1 MTAMKRDK
9 TALTVLHFA
18 DAHIDIANYGR
29 HDPESGLPVRVM
41 DFLRALDQIV
51 DRAIEDQV
59 DLVLFAGDAY
69 KDRNPQ
75 PTFQREWGRRMM
87 RLSRAGIPTVLL
99 VGNHDVA
106 PATSRAHTLQE
117 YETLDVPHLHV
128 VADRIDRLGPD
139 ALGLPVQ
146 IVAIPWVSR
155 SGMLTR
161 SEMAGKTTDEVLQ
174 ILESRVL
181 DGVSFLLDEA
191 DPSLPLILLA
201 HASVTGAIYSSE
213 RAVMLGHELTLSG
226 SLVRDKRWDYVALG
240 HIHKH
245 QSLNDGRHPPIVYP
259 GSIERIDFGE
269 AREKKGFVLAR
280 VAKGNSSWEF
290 VPLETRQFV
299 DLEIETPDAESFM
312 EDVRRQLPPEER
324 VQDAICRVR
333 LSYPRDWEPLL
344 DEAAIYD
351 HFSDA
356 LSIQIQK
363 HRRLGRRSRL
373 GDTAGVESLPPEE
386 LLETYWHTI
395 GLDEE
400 EAEAMQSLAKDVL
413 AEVEIE
419 ADD

>member
-1 MTAMKRDK
+1 MHDDSKEVK
-9 TALTVLHFA
+9 VLHFA

-29 HDPESGLPVRVM
+29 HDAESGLPVRVM

-51 DRAIEDQV
+51 DRAIEEQV

-87 RLSRAGIPTVLL
+87 RLSQAGIPTVLL

-106 PATSRAHTLQE
+106 PAASRAHTLQE
-117 YETLDVPHLHV
+117 YETLNVPHLHV
-128 VADRIDRLGPD
+128 VADRIERLGPD
-139 ALGLPVQ
+139 TLDVPVQ
-146 IVAIPWVSR
+146 IVAIPWISR

-161 SEMAGKTTDEVLQ
+161 SEMAGKTTDEVLN

-181 DGVSFLLDEA
+181 DAVSLLREGA
-191 DPSLPLILLA
+191 DPELPLILLA
-201 HASVTGAIYSSE
+201 HASVTGASYSSE

-226 SLVRDKRWDYVALG
+226 SLVRDKGWDYVALG

-245 QSLNDGRHPPIVYP
+245 QSLNDDRHPPVVYP

-290 VPLETRQFV
+290 VPLETRQFI
-299 DLEIETPDAESFM
+299 DLEIETPNAETFM
-312 EDVRRQLPPEER
+312 EDVRRQLPPKER

-351 HFSDA
+351 HFSEA

-363 HRRLGRRSRL
+363 HRLLGRRSRL

-386 LLETYWHTI
+386 LLETYWNSI

-400 EAEAMQSLAKDVL
+400 ESEAMQALAKVVL
-413 AEVEIE
+413 AEVELE

>member
-1 MTAMKRDK
+1 MTATLKI
-9 TALTVLHFA
+9 LHFA

-51 DRAIEDQV
+51 DRAIEERV

-87 RLSRAGIPTVLL
+87 RLSQAGIPTVLL

-128 VADRIDRLGPD
+128 VADRIERLGPD
-139 ALGLPVQ
+139 TLGVPAQ
-146 IVAIPWVSR
+146 IIAIPWISR

-174 ILESRVL
+174 ILESRVM
-181 DGVSFLLDEA
+181 DGVSLLLDEA
-191 DPSLPLILLA
+191 DRDLPLILLA
-201 HASVTGAIYSSE
+201 HASVTGASYSSE

-226 SLVRDKRWDYVALG
+226 SLVRDKRLDYVALG

-245 QSLNDGRHPPIVYP
+245 QSLNDGRHPPVVFP

-269 AREKKGFVLAR
+269 ARETKGFVLAQ

-290 VPLETRQFV
+290 IPLETRQFI
-299 DLEIETPDAESFM
+299 DLEIDTPDAESFM
-312 EDVRRQLPPEER
+312 EDVRRQLPPKER

-333 LSYPRDWEPLL
+333 LNYPRDWEPLL

-351 HFSDA
+351 HFSEA

-386 LLETYWHTI
+386 LLETYWQTV
-395 GLDEE
+395 GLEEE
-400 EAEAMQSLAKDVL
+400 EAKAMQALAKQVL
-413 AEVEIE
+413 ADVEIE
-419 ADD
+419 AD